1 MVITY
6 NTSDK
11 ITFPVFPLISSNY
24 IVADGLV
31 TIDGLLVDDRNME
44 GESLGRRR
52 LMTPYE
58 NLFPLKRSVN
68 SLVGLIKRSKSF
80 YIDSTGLIFTYEKT
94 KWVRLRYRKI
104 AKIVPKDRA
113 SLLFIHR
120 WKPSFVIPR
129 PPPDEVRYVGILHL
143 HEEPWLLYDY
153 ATTQLK
159 DTRRKI

>member
-6 NTSDK
+6 NTSNK

-68 SLVGLIKRSKSF
+68 NLVGIIKRSKSF
-80 YIDSTGLIFTYEKT
+80 YIDSTGLIFAYEKT
-94 KWVRLRYRKI
+94 KWVRLKYRKI
-104 AKIVPKDRA
+104 AKIVPKDKA

-120 WKPSFVIPR
+120 WKSSFIIPR

>member
-24 IVADGLV
+24 VVADGLV
-31 TIDGLLVDDRNME
+31 TIDGLLVDDHNME

-68 SLVGLIKRSKSF
+68 TLVGLIKRSKSF

-94 KWVRLRYRKI
+94 KWVRLKYRKI
-104 AKIVPKDRA
+104 AKNGFLRNF
-113 SLLFIHR
+113 L
-120 WKPSFVIPR
+120 
-129 PPPDEVRYVGILHL
+129 
-143 HEEPWLLYDY
+143 
-153 ATTQLK
+153 
-159 DTRRKI
+159 